1 LPGSKNIV
9 ADALSRLDLNENLE
23 DNQIHELLTI
33 EEDEIPSTAYPLD
46 YNLLYAEQREEISLM
61 AKKGTPGFALKAFD
75 GGGKRTDLVSHND
88 RIVVPTSLRRKRVNW
103 YHNQLCHPGINR
115 TEQTIRQQFTWPRLS
130 KHVQEACSRYDT
142 CQLTKKAKKKYG
154 KLPAKEAEIE
164 PWDVLCVDLI
174 GPYNIERKGKKT
186 LILHAVTMID
196 PATGWFEVKQI
207 PNKRADTIANIVE
220 TTWLTRYPRPSKC
233 ITDRGTECMAEF
245 AAMIKDDYGIT
256 LRKITTR
263 NPQVNAILERIHQTI
278 GNILRSFRVQ
288 DNEVDENDPWTGI
301 LAATMFATRATV
313 HTTLNATPMQLVFG
327 RDAILNLKFVA
338 NWANIKERKQNAI
351 NKNNEK
357 ENKNRIDHTYEVGDQ
372 VLIKNAQNTK
382 FGNDPYL
389 GPYQVIRVND
399 NGTLRITRGATADVI
414 NIRNVHPY
422 QV

>member
-1 LPGSKNIV
+1 MNLTYKSFNTDRVMRWRMILEEYAPELIYIKGTHNIV
-9 ADALSRLDLNENLE
+9 ADALSCLE
-23 DNQIHELLTI
+23 LEEPPESNYSELLAFTNDNMP
-33 EEDEIPSTAYPLD
+33 EDAYPLSFD
-46 YNLLYAEQREEISLM
+46 TIHKEQQKDQELLQKVSPPALITQ
-61 AKKGTPGFALKAFD
+61 PGFGLLTHNA
-75 GGGKRTDLVSHND
+75 GGTTYDLISHNSK
-88 RIVVPTSLRRKRVNW
+88 IVIPRTLQKRVVSW

-130 KHVQEACSRYDT
+130 KHVQEACSRCDT

-233 ITDRGTECMAEF
+233 ITDRGTEFMAEF

-263 NPQVNAILERIHQTI
+263 NPQANAILERMHQTI

-288 DNEVDENDPWTGI
+288 HNEVDENDPWTGI
-301 LAATMFATRATV
+301 LAATMFATHATV

-338 NWANIKERKQNAI
+338 NWANIKERKQNTI

-357 ENKNRIDHTYEVGDQ
+357 
-372 VLIKNAQNTK
+372 
-382 FGNDPYL
+382 
-389 GPYQVIRVND
+389 
-399 NGTLRITRGATADVI
+399 
-414 NIRNVHPY
+414 
-422 QV
+422 